1 MGSSGLQLGA
11 VALLFIGT
19 LLAII
24 ATFNNSWARS
34 DVSGNVMESLRNSWG
49 LWMRCQHTGVGL
61 NTCDHYDKVILG
73 NPIELILS
81 RGFMIVGIVCGFS
94 SIIAMLA
101 GAECATIISDPQSKK
116 KTRCIAGVLGLT
128 GGALILVTGILISVI
143 ITKDYHHANYMVT
156 VQQGG
161 FNNFRGRRAEGADN
175 KELDLVPLS
184 DNKELQKELL
194 ANIPECADED
204 CTKVAPKKN
213 ARFANTGRSG
223 GGGNAMVFGMGV
235 IMAWA
240 AGLIML
246 VAGGLMLS
254 QGCGGSDRYDD
265 DYNPGYQTT
274 QSNQYPTKNSGRNNE
289 YL

>member
-34 DVSGNVMESLRNSWG
+34 DVSGSVMESLRNSWG

-81 RGFMIVGIVCGFS
+81 RGFMIVGIIAGF
-94 SIIAMLA
+94 AAVVTMLA
-101 GAECATIISDPQSKK
+101 GAECATVISDPKSKK
-116 KTRCIAGVLGLT
+116 KTRCIAGILGLT
-128 GGALILVTGILISVI
+128 GGGLILVTGILISVI

-161 FNNFRGRRAEGADN
+161 WGRGRRATEGTDG
-175 KELDLVPLS
+175 DLVPLA
-184 DNKELQKELL
+184 DNTELQKELL
-194 ANIPECADED
+194 AGMPECADED
-204 CTKVAPKKN
+204 CTEVKLKKN

-223 GGGNAMVFGMGV
+223 AGGGTAMVFGMGV

-254 QGCGGSDRYDD
+254 QGCGGGSDDYD
-265 DYNPGYQTT
+265 DYNAGYQTT
-274 QSNQYPTKNSGRNNE
+274 NSNQYPPKNSGRNNE